1 MYNTHMKIAC
11 VGEITVDRYIGGNDY
26 AGGTTFNVARII
38 KRIDPVNQVF
48 LVSAIGNDEKGKYL
62 LENVTESGVTPAL
75 QKINGKSSLIEIKIA
90 DKERHLQNYA
100 AGVIE
105 KFELDESQIK
115 ILKDS
120 DIAIYVC
127 FKDIEHLFVNSLSYP
142 KKALKVAD
150 FTDLLD
156 YNKDLSIVRKTINKL
171 DVLFFGL
178 QKSDTK
184 LIDELESLS
193 SKFDKL
199 IIVTLGEHGS
209 IAFFE
214 NKKFEVPAQKVINVI
229 DPTGAGDTFLATFIN
244 SYAKGENIR
253 LSLKKASVEA
263 SKTIQ
268 RMGVL

>member
-1 MYNTHMKIAC
+1 MYNTHMKFVC
-11 VGEITVDRYIGGNDY
+11 VGEVAIDRYIGGSDH
-26 AGGTTFNVARII
+26 AGGNTFNVAKVL
-38 KRIDPVNQVF
+38 KRIDPTNDVF
-48 LVSAIGNDEKGKYL
+48 LVSAIGSDEEGKYL
-62 LENVTESGVTPAL
+62 LEKIMETGVAPIL
-75 QKINGKSSLIEIKIA
+75 QMTKEKSSLIEIRIA
-90 DKERHLQNYA
+90 DNDRYLQKYA

-105 KFELDESQIK
+105 KFELDKTQIEV
-115 ILKDS
+115 LENS
-120 DIAIYVC
+120 DVAIYVC
-127 FKDIEHLFVNSLSYP
+127 FKEIEHLFVNSLSYP

-178 QKSDTK
+178 KKSDTK
-184 LIDELESLS
+184 LINELESLS

-209 IAFFE
+209 VAFFE

-229 DPTGAGDTFLATFIN
+229 DPTGAGDTFLATFVN
-244 SYAKGENIR
+244 SYAKGKNIK
-253 LSLKKASVEA
+253 LSLKKASIEA